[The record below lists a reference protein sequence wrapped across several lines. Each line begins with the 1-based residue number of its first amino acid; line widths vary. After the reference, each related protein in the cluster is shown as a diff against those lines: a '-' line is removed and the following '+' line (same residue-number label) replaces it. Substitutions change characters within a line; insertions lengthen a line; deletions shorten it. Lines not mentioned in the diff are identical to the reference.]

1 MKFIWFVCF
10 ILWSVFLFN
19 LGEFKQRRLAQ
30 EQFELIT
37 DDAMQ
42 RINQLKL
49 EKHGVLQICRLQEE
63 MCVEGLQTYE
73 KDLVDLYLMLV
84 IKEKM
89 LKYVLEEYHCFK
101 KEEI

>member
-1 MKFIWFVCF
+1 MKFIWFMCF
-10 ILWSVFLFN
+10 VLWSVFLFN
-19 LGEFKQRRLAQ
+19 LGELKQRRLAQ

-37 DDAMQ
+37 DDATQ

-49 EKHGVLQICRLQEE
+49 EKHGVLQICHLQEE

>member
-1 MKFIWFVCF
+1 MKFIWFMCF
-10 ILWSVFLFN
+10 VLWSVFLFN
-19 LGEFKQRRLAQ
+19 LGELKQRRLAQ

-37 DDAMQ
+37 DDATQ